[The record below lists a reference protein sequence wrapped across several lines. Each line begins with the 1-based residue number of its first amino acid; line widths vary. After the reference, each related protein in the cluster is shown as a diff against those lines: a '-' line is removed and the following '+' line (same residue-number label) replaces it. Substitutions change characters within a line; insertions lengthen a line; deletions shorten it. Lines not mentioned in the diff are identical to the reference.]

1 MKSNKPRALVPF
13 NTGTRVHP
21 ASKGKG
27 SYDRKVID
35 HDGTVMDEETYYTV
49 RHGMHKGTATTIRL
63 EHKVANFTQLAEEL
77 AQFGEMCPQALPLVG
92 IGYGPKPTGRPVNF
106 AHDVGDADLM
116 AQYREL
122 EKL

>member
-1 MKSNKPRALVPF
+1 MKNKPRAHVPF

-27 SYDRKVID
+27 SYDRRVIHHED
-35 HDGTVMDEETYYTV
+35 NVMDEETYYTV

-77 AQFGEMCPQALPLVG
+77 AQFEKMLPQALPLVG
-92 IGYGPKPTGRPVNF
+92 IGYGPIGPDLGRINNAP
-106 AHDVGDADLM
+106 DLGDQDLM
-116 AQYREL
+116 ERYKSHE
-122 EKL
+122 